1 MSTPP
6 LPRPRTPLSARRC
19 TCQWDLAA
27 SRRTLA
33 DPFCPAR
40 VLHADPTDEEVEG
53 AVARAVVQLDA
64 QRT

>member
-19 TCQWDLAA
+19 TCQWDLIA
-27 SRRTLA
+27 SRRTLP

-40 VLHADPTDEEVEG
+40 VLHRDPTEEEIQVAVER
-53 AVARAVVQLDA
+53 AVAGQA
-64 QRT
+64 QA